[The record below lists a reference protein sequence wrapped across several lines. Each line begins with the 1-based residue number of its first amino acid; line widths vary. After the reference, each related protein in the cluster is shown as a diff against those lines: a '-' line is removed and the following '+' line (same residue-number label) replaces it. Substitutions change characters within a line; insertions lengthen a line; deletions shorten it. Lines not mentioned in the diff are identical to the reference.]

1 MTAKKCRCPV
11 DSPFMWR
18 HDHRPS
24 VFLKDKSIRIAAQ
37 SSASQTSVIERERI
51 NGKNLGLVGEH
62 TKQIKVLSTRQL
74 LVFSRAAKYT

>member
-1 MTAKKCRCPV
+1 MTAKKCKCPI

-24 VFLKDKSIRIAAQ
+24 MFLKDKSMRIAAQ
-37 SSASQTSVIERERI
+37 SSASQTAVIERERI
-51 NGKNLGLVGEH
+51 NGKNIGLVNEH
-62 TKQIKVLSTRQL
+62 TKPIKVLSTRQL